1 MTQPRIPRLSVDIV
15 SDVMCPW
22 CIIGWLKFEQ
32 VMAHFAGRLDFRV
45 QWHPFELNPDMPP
58 EGEDAAQHVMRKYGI
73 SAEQS
78 RANTGR
84 LAGIAADLGFAF
96 NRGPDFRMRNS
107 FDAHRL
113 LTWAGA
119 SEEPEQE
126 GATGVQTALKLALF
140 RAHFTDNRDVGNADV
155 LADIAASV
163 GLDRGRAA
171 AILASDEFGEM
182 VRTEEAYW
190 VDRNITGVPAFIL
203 GGRMLVP
210 GAQDSDV
217 FIRVI
222 ETKVLADVAGAAGL
236 DRDRAAAILASGE
249 FGEMVRT
256 EERWWADRNITGVP
270 AFILGGRML
279 IPGAQDPEVFVRIIE
294 NKLLPAAA

>member
-1 MTQPRIPRLSVDIV
+1 MTEPRVPRLSVDIV

-22 CIIGWLKFEQ
+22 CIIGWLKFRK
-32 VMAHFAGRLDFRV
+32 VMAHFGGRLDFRV
-45 QWHPFELNPDMPP
+45 QWHPFELNPDMPA
-58 EGEDAAQHVMRKYGI
+58 EGEDAASHVMRKYGI

-84 LAGIAADLGFAF
+84 LAEIAADLGFVF

-119 SEEPEQE
+119 LEEPGQE
-126 GATGVQTALKLALF
+126 GPTGVQTDLKLALF
-140 RAHFTDNRDVGNADV
+140 KAHFTDNRDVSDQAV

-163 GLDRGRAA
+163 GLDAGRAA
-171 AILASDEFGEM
+171 AILASGEFGEM

-190 VDRNITGVPAFIL
+190 ADRNITGVPAFIL

-210 GAQDSDV
+210 GAQD
-217 FIRVI
+217 
-222 ETKVLADVAGAAGL
+222 
-236 DRDRAAAILASGE
+236 
-249 FGEMVRT
+249 
-256 EERWWADRNITGVP
+256 
-270 AFILGGRML
+270 
-279 IPGAQDPEVFVRIIE
+279 PEVFVRVIE
-294 NKLLPAAA
+294 NKVLTAAA

>member
-1 MTQPRIPRLSVDIV
+1 MTEPRVPRLSVDIV

-22 CIIGWLKFEQ
+22 CIIGWLKFRK
-32 VMAHFAGRLDFRV
+32 VMAHFEGRLDFRV
-45 QWHPFELNPDMPP
+45 QWHPFELNPDMPL
-58 EGEDAAQHVMRKYGI
+58 EGEDAASHVMRKYGI

-84 LAGIAADLGFAF
+84 LAAIAGELGFTF

-119 SEEPEQE
+119 IEEPEQE
-126 GATGVQTALKLALF
+126 GPTGVQTALKLALF
-140 RAHFTDNRDVGNADV
+140 QAHFTDNRDVGDMQV
-155 LADIAASV
+155 LADIATSV
-163 GLDRGRAA
+163 GLDRARAA
-171 AILASDEFGEM
+171 AILGSGEFGEM

-190 VDRNITGVPAFIL
+190 ADRNITGVPAFIL

-210 GAQDSDV
+210 GAQDPEV

-222 ETKVLADVAGAAGL
+222 ENKVLA
-236 DRDRAAAILASGE
+236 AAA
-249 FGEMVRT
+249 
-256 EERWWADRNITGVP
+256 
-270 AFILGGRML
+270 
-279 IPGAQDPEVFVRIIE
+279 
-294 NKLLPAAA
+294 

>member
-1 MTQPRIPRLSVDIV
+1 MTEPCVPRLSVDIV

-22 CIIGWLKFEQ
+22 CIIGWLKFRK
-32 VMAHFAGRLDFRV
+32 VMDHFAGRLDFRV

-58 EGEDAAQHVMRKYGI
+58 EGEDAAAHVMRKYGI

-84 LAGIAADLGFAF
+84 LAGIAGELGFAF
-96 NRGPDFRMRNS
+96 NRGPAFRMRNS

-119 SEEPEQE
+119 IEEPEQD
-126 GATGVQTALKLALF
+126 GPTGVQTALKLALF
-140 RAHFTDNRDVGNADV
+140 KAHFSDNRDVGDVQV
-155 LADIAASV
+155 LADVAVSV
-163 GLDRGRAA
+163 GLDRDRAA
-171 AILASDEFGEM
+171 AILGSGEFGEM

-190 VDRNITGVPAFIL
+190 ADRNITGVPAFIL

-210 GAQDSDV
+210 GAQDPEM

-222 ETKVLADVAGAAGL
+222 ENKIL
-236 DRDRAAAILASGE
+236 AAAA
-249 FGEMVRT
+249 
-256 EERWWADRNITGVP
+256 
-270 AFILGGRML
+270 
-279 IPGAQDPEVFVRIIE
+279 
-294 NKLLPAAA
+294 

>member
-1 MTQPRIPRLSVDIV
+1 MTEPCVPRLSVDIV

-22 CIIGWLKFEQ
+22 CIIGWLKFRK
-32 VMAHFAGRLDFRV
+32 VMDHFAGRLDFRV

-58 EGEDAAQHVMRKYGI
+58 EGEDAAAHVMRKYGI

-84 LAGIAADLGFAF
+84 LAGIAGELGFAF
-96 NRGPDFRMRNS
+96 NRGPAFRMRNS

-119 SEEPEQE
+119 IEEPEQD
-126 GATGVQTALKLALF
+126 GPTGVQTALKLALF
-140 RAHFTDNRDVGNADV
+140 KAHFTDNRDVGDVQV
-155 LADIAASV
+155 LADVAVSV
-163 GLDRGRAA
+163 GLDRDRAA
-171 AILASDEFGEM
+171 AILGSGEFGEM

-190 VDRNITGVPAFIL
+190 ADRNITGVPAFIL

-210 GAQDSDV
+210 GAQDPEM

-222 ETKVLADVAGAAGL
+222 ENKIL
-236 DRDRAAAILASGE
+236 AAAA
-249 FGEMVRT
+249 
-256 EERWWADRNITGVP
+256 
-270 AFILGGRML
+270 
-279 IPGAQDPEVFVRIIE
+279 
-294 NKLLPAAA
+294 

>member
-1 MTQPRIPRLSVDIV
+1 MTEPRVPRLSVDIV

-22 CIIGWLKFEQ
+22 CIIGWLKFRK
-32 VMAHFAGRLDFRV
+32 VIDHFAGRLDFRV

-58 EGEDAAQHVMRKYGI
+58 EGEDAASHVMRKYGI

-84 LAGIAADLGFAF
+84 LAAIAGELGFTF

-119 SEEPEQE
+119 IEEPEQE
-126 GATGVQTALKLALF
+126 GPTGVQTALKLALF
-140 RAHFTDNRDVGNADV
+140 QAHFTDNRDVGDMQV
-155 LADIAASV
+155 LADIATSV
-163 GLDRGRAA
+163 GLDRARAA
-171 AILASDEFGEM
+171 AILGSGEFGEM

-190 VDRNITGVPAFIL
+190 ADRNITGVPAFIL

-210 GAQDSDV
+210 GAQDPEM

-222 ETKVLADVAGAAGL
+222 ENKIL
-236 DRDRAAAILASGE
+236 AAAA
-249 FGEMVRT
+249 
-256 EERWWADRNITGVP
+256 
-270 AFILGGRML
+270 
-279 IPGAQDPEVFVRIIE
+279 
-294 NKLLPAAA
+294 